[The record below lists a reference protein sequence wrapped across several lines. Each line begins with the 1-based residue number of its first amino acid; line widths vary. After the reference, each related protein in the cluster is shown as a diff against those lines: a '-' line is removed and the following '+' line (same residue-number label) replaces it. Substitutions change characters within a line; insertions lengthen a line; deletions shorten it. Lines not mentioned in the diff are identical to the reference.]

1 MLDRSYADVI
11 VFSFVLPFCVHPT
24 DNNPVVKA
32 NTSIELNFLTNYMPP
47 YIIIKLYSYSYY

>member
-24 DNNPVVKA
+24 ENNPVVKA
-32 NTSIELNFLTNYMPP
+32 NTSIELIFLTNYIPP
-47 YIIIKLYSYSYY
+47 LYNY

>member
-11 VFSFVLPFCVHPT
+11 VFSFTLPFCVHPT
-24 DNNPVVKA
+24 DNTPVVKA